1 MEKTQDFVIGRDVVL
16 AELELMSELLDS
28 LPHKAQ
34 FGRKNLMGHVWDK
47 AKEQGMK
54 NLFHSLRE
62 RAQENPKT
70 LTVDYTCLDV
80 SYDAIVLGTNVGV
93 IFLYDRTCRR
103 LSRVPS
109 EVINEPAKCVRLLPA
124 HSYAAVG
131 FNSGLIRVF
140 TFVLASQGFGK
151 VEH

>member
-1 MEKTQDFVIGRDVVL
+1 MLQHGLKVNVRSLCTENKNRKQTKIFFLTDFVIGRDVVL

-47 AKEQGMK
+47 AKEHGMK

-70 LTVDYTCLDV
+70 LTVEYTCLDV

-109 EVINEPAKCVRLLPA
+109 EVCVSL
-124 HSYAAVG
+124 
-131 FNSGLIRVF
+131 N
-140 TFVLASQGFGK
+140 
-151 VEH
+151 

>member
-1 MEKTQDFVIGRDVVL
+1 MN
-16 AELELMSELLDS
+16 ELLDS

-47 AKEQGMK
+47 AKERGMK
-54 NLFHSLRE
+54 TLFHSLRE
-62 RAQENPKT
+62 RAQENSKT

-109 EVINEPAKCVRLLPA
+109 EVCFSLK
-124 HSYAAVG
+124 
-131 FNSGLIRVF
+131 
-140 TFVLASQGFGK
+140 
-151 VEH
+151 

>member
-1 MEKTQDFVIGRDVVL
+1 MLQHGLKVNVTALCTEKKNRKQTKIFFLTDFVIGRDVVL

-47 AKEQGMK
+47 AKEHGMK

-70 LTVDYTCLDV
+70 LTVEYTCLDV

-109 EVINEPAKCVRLLPA
+109 EVCVSL
-124 HSYAAVG
+124 
-131 FNSGLIRVF
+131 N
-140 TFVLASQGFGK
+140 
-151 VEH
+151 

>member
-1 MEKTQDFVIGRDVVL
+1 MLQHGLKVNVTALCTEKKKNRKQTKIFFLTDFVIGRDVVL

-47 AKEQGMK
+47 AKEHGMK

-70 LTVDYTCLDV
+70 LTVEYTCLDV

-109 EVINEPAKCVRLLPA
+109 EVCVSL
-124 HSYAAVG
+124 
-131 FNSGLIRVF
+131 N
-140 TFVLASQGFGK
+140 
-151 VEH
+151 

>member
-1 MEKTQDFVIGRDVVL
+1 MLQHGLKVNVTSLCTEKKNRKQTKKFFLTDFVIGRDVVL

-47 AKEQGMK
+47 AKEHGMK
-54 NLFHSLRE
+54 NLFHSLKE

-70 LTVDYTCLDV
+70 LTVEYTCLDV

-109 EVINEPAKCVRLLPA
+109 EVCVSL
-124 HSYAAVG
+124 
-131 FNSGLIRVF
+131 N
-140 TFVLASQGFGK
+140 
-151 VEH
+151 

>member
-1 MEKTQDFVIGRDVVL
+1 MLQRGLKVNVMSLCTKKKNRKQTKIFFLTDFVIGRDVVL

-47 AKEQGMK
+47 AKEHGMK

-70 LTVDYTCLDV
+70 LTVEYTCLDV

-109 EVINEPAKCVRLLPA
+109 EVCVSL
-124 HSYAAVG
+124 
-131 FNSGLIRVF
+131 N
-140 TFVLASQGFGK
+140 
-151 VEH
+151 